1 MQRMAM
7 VLGLLVAAVAIGWWM
22 WPVSPERLILREFGT
37 LVQDVTKPG
46 PEGPVASAARAKEA
60 SERFVER
67 PEIEFDRLPGA
78 VETRADLAA
87 VVFHARAAFDS
98 LAIATYDERVE
109 IGPGGTSAVM
119 RLSARA
125 TAVRAGDREADAREF
140 ELRWVR
146 TAEGWRIAAARAVE
160 AIRPVP

>member
-1 MQRMAM
+1 MPRALLIAM
-7 VLGLLVAAVAIGWWM
+7 TVSAAVLTAWWL
-22 WPVSPERLILREFGT
+22 WPVPPERLILRELGT
-37 LVQDVTKPG
+37 LVKDVAKPG
-46 PEGPVASAARAKEA
+46 PESPVASAARAKEA

-67 PEIEFDRLPGA
+67 PEIEFDRLPGS

-87 VVFHARAAFDS
+87 VVFHARAAFDT
-98 LAIATYDERVE
+98 LAVATYDERVE
-109 IGPGGTSAVM
+109 VGAGGTTAVM

-125 TAVRAGDREADAREF
+125 SAERAGDRETDAREF

-146 TAEGWRIAAARAVE
+146 TADGWRMAVARAVE